1 MPKRRKGQST
11 DFVAGAYKRI
21 ALNKEGLNAQQLTQM
36 RLAAD
41 RLALMDGI
49 FTQGQLVDGVAPP
62 MPTPPTENDLLA
74 NLRAKH
80 GGADVNT
87 QS

>member
-21 ALNKEGLNAQQLTQM
+21 ALNKEGLNAQQLKEM

-49 FTQGQLVDGVAPP
+49 FTQEQLVDGVAAPLPP
-62 MPTPPTENDLLA
+62 APTENDLLA

-80 GGADVNT
+80 GGVNAT
-87 QS
+87 A